1 MSQIPSSITEMF
13 SSIFSSGLAYNNR
26 YEVLIN
32 YPNIFRTLNSD
43 AARQIAVRCDSISIP
58 GRSFSTV
65 PYRFYGPARNM
76 PYEPIYSGELTMSVI
91 LSESL
96 QEREFFEQWMNGV
109 CSPNDYKFNYYDQYT
124 APLTINILNR
134 ASQITYQIAVE
145 EAYPKAMGDIQIG
158 YDKDNEFMRQDVTI
172 AFRKYLPV
180 RLPPVPQVN
189 QTVPQLLQAPAL
201 SPERAL
207 TRNTYARNGQFYNV
221 SSDGTVNGLYAPDL
235 ANALKNN
242 LPLPR

>member
-1 MSQIPSSITEMF
+1 MSQIPSNINEIF

-32 YPNIFRTLNSD
+32 YPPAFAYMNAN
-43 AARQIAVRCDSISIP
+43 AARQIAIRCDAVSIP
-58 GRSFSTV
+58 GRSFSTI

-96 QEREFFEQWMNGV
+96 QEREFFEQWMHAV

-124 APLTINILNR
+124 APMMISVLNK
-134 ASQITYQIAVE
+134 SGQTTYQVAVE
-145 EAYPKAMGDIQIG
+145 EAYPKSVGDIQMG
-158 YDKDNEFMRQDVTI
+158 YDKDNEFMRQDITI

-180 RLPPVPQVN
+180 MLPPPVNPAAIAASPQMG
-189 QTVPQLLQAPAL
+189 PP
-201 SPERAL
+201 SPEKAISVS
-207 TRNTYARNGQFYNV
+207 TYARNGQFYNV
-221 SSDGTVNGLYAPDL
+221 TSDGTVNGIYDPDL
-235 ANALKNN
+235 ANSLRNN
-242 LPLPR
+242 QPLPR